1 NRPSGLSDTD
11 EIRKLQEELRVCRH
25 KIFNAKTT
33 KTKKKW
39 RKIDKEK
46 RYAIAAK
53 LKENGWDN
61 DNADMLANWDPYDQ
75 NASSPFFDPEWMF
88 GLQRESGNSKSGEK
102 GGYFDIVIGNPPYGA
117 ELTDEEKSLYR
128 KIYREIKFKINTYTL
143 FVLNSIKLLK
153 NEGISYFIIPN
164 TLLDNYFE
172 DSVREKLLTEY
183 CILEINDLDDKVF
196 DAAVVH
202 SMIFAIKKKYCAN
215 YNVKVNTGSELNLDY
230 FYIPSSFFIRQD
242 NYAYNIRNY
251 SSDKLIT
258 KLNDGCEKLFDVLDI
273 RQAIKTGN
281 DKIYLSDQKI
291 DETYKPILRG
301 KDIYRYGNSNPNLYV
316 QYGKHLACPRNPS
329 IFEQPKILIRE
340 AGSKIIATLD
350 YNNFYIMSS
359 LYNGISK
366 DNDYDLSYLLGL
378 INSKLFQYLINKLTF
393 EKTKGAFTKAK
404 IFHYYGLPVKV
415 LTITQQE
422 PIIALVNQILQI
434 KQKNSQANTS
444 VLEKQIDLLIYKLYD
459 LTYEEVKIIDPD
471 FDLTEKEYISNN
483 YYVK

>member
-1 NRPSGLSDTD
+1 MKH
-11 EIRKLQEELRVCRH
+11 I
-25 KIFNAKTT
+25 
-33 KTKKKW
+33 
-39 RKIDKEK
+39 
-46 RYAIAAK
+46 
-53 LKENGWDN
+53 
-61 DNADMLANWDPYDQ
+61 
-75 NASSPFFDPEWMF
+75 
-88 GLQRESGNSKSGEK
+88 
-102 GGYFDIVIGNPPYGA
+102 
-117 ELTDEEKSLYR
+117 SL
-128 KIYREIKFKINTYTL
+128 F
-143 FVLNSIKLLK
+143 
-153 NEGISYFIIPN
+153 
-164 TLLDNYFE
+164 
-172 DSVREKLLTEY
+172 
-183 CILEINDLDDKVF
+183 C
-196 DAAVVH
+196 
-202 SMIFAIKKKYCAN
+202 
-215 YNVKVNTGSELNLDY
+215 
-230 FYIPSSFFIRQD
+230 
-242 NYAYNIRNY
+242 
-251 SSDKLIT
+251 
-258 KLNDGCEKLFDVLDI
+258 
-273 RQAIKTGN
+273 
-281 DKIYLSDQKI
+281 
-291 DETYKPILRG
+291 G

-366 DNDYDLSYLLGL
+366 DNDYDLRYLLGL

-459 LTYEEVKIIDPD
+459 LNYEEVKIIDPD
-471 FDLTEKEYISNN
+471 FDLTDKEYKSNN